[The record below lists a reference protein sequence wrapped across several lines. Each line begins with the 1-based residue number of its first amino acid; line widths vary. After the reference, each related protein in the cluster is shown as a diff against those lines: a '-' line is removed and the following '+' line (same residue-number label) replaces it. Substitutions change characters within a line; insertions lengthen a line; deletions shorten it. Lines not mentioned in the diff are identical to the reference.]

1 VIDLTEIVK
10 AAFRFWTPLGF
21 AAMGGVLSER
31 AGVVNIGLEAMMLG
45 GAFAAAAVAETT
57 GNPLFG
63 LLAGT
68 AAGAL
73 IGFLHAVLTQAAR
86 VPHILSG
93 VGLNLGVLGLTT
105 YLLRAFFGGGIDTS
119 HKVPGEII
127 TPLAIFAVVAIWFVL
142 VKTPLGLRLRA
153 VGENPAAARSAGV
166 NVTRLR
172 YGAVTLSGALAGLGG
187 VALSLAALGA
197 FRENMTG
204 GRGYIALAAVIFGRW
219 HPLGAA
225 AAAFFFALG
234 DALQQALQTAGLAET
249 IPPDFLTIL
258 PYALT
263 LVALAGLS
271 GKASPPAAL
280 GNTDEA

>member
-1 VIDLTEIVK
+1 VIDLSDLVS

-21 AAMGGVLSER
+21 AAMGGVVSER

-45 GAFAAAAVAETT
+45 GAFAGVAVASTS
-57 GNPLFG
+57 GNAYLG
-63 LLAGT
+63 LAAGT
-68 AAGAL
+68 ATGAL
-73 IGFLHAVLTQAAR
+73 IGFLHAVLTQALR

-93 VGLNLGVLGLTT
+93 VGLNLGILGLTT
-105 YLLRAFFGGGIDTS
+105 YLLRVYFGGALDTENKLPGLFVTLLGIVT
-119 HKVPGEII
+119 VLTLFFI
-127 TPLAIFAVVAIWFVL
+127 LAR
-142 VKTPLGLRLRA
+142 TPLGLRLRA

-172 YGAVTLSGALAGLGG
+172 YSAVTLSGALAGIGG
-187 VALSLAALGA
+187 VALALAALGS

-234 DALQQALQTAGLAET
+234 DALQQSLQTAGLAER
-249 IPPDFLTIL
+249 IPPDFLTLL
-258 PYALT
+258 PYLLT
-263 LVALAGLS
+263 LIALAGLS
-271 GKASPPAAL
+271 GKASAPAAL
-280 GNTDEA
+280 GNQEA

>member
-1 VIDLTEIVK
+1 MIDLTEIVK

-119 HKVPGEII
+119 QKVPGEII
-127 TPLAIFAVVAIWFVL
+127 TPLAIFAVVAIWIVL